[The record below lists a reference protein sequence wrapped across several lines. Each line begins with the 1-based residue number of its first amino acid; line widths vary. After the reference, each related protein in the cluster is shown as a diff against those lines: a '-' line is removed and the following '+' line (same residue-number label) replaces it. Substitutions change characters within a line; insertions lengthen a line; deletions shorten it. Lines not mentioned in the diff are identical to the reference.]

1 MPPPLTSHGTG
12 NNTTVPENIDP
23 PENCDS
29 DDDEQAIKESIDILL
44 SYVKSSGSFATGG
57 PIRDIP
63 LPDLSIHD
71 VGLIALPLSEHAAK
85 DIIKMERGECAG
97 DGYDDDDEEEED
109 DDDNGPHLIE
119 EVLDTSLEI
128 KRLVDL
134 DGNLLGRGMDVDE
147 EDFIQDDLFARD
159 PDHEDYEGYMG
170 NWGPDATHF
179 YYDSNPSRL
188 SALLDLKSTFE
199 TAFQATQLLHSGARI
214 WLEQNTQVFDAQ
226 TLSWLRQLTLSYLYR
241 RLERSE
247 SLSSQG
253 GICLAKMAIFYAGD
267 AALTRP
273 TQTTE
278 YFAVDK
284 RRRQHLHER
293 LEFTTHSHETS
304 RSWKPVQGID
314 KDTLVVKKAKSAST
328 HELLKR
334 WETQAKEGETLLA
347 TMNQDVLK
355 KLLGEKYAELT
366 DLRAGPGNI
375 GTNHQ
380 NKVPQKRKAEV
391 IDLT

>member
-1 MPPPLTSHGTG
+1 MPLLVKLSTYTLPSVEDIFIYERLFHKVLHSYRGCW
-12 NNTTVPENIDP
+12 I
-23 PENCDS
+23 
-29 DDDEQAIKESIDILL
+29 QAKP
-44 SYVKSSGSFATGG
+44 SSGNWTCRPQGCG
-57 PIRDIP
+57 RCIDCRK
-63 LPDLSIHD
+63 L
-71 VGLIALPLSEHAAK
+71 
-85 DIIKMERGECAG
+85 
-97 DGYDDDDEEEED
+97 DE
-109 DDDNGPHLIE
+109 
-119 EVLDTSLEI
+119 
-128 KRLVDL
+128 
-134 DGNLLGRGMDVDE
+134 
-147 EDFIQDDLFARD
+147 F
-159 PDHEDYEGYMG
+159 
-170 NWGPDATHF
+170 
-179 YYDSNPSRL
+179 
-188 SALLDLKSTFE
+188 
-199 TAFQATQLLHSGARI
+199 
-214 WLEQNTQVFDAQ
+214 
-226 TLSWLRQLTLSYLYR
+226 LRS
-241 RLERSE
+241 
-247 SLSSQG
+247 
-253 GICLAKMAIFYAGD
+253 
-267 AALTRP
+267 P